1 MAKIFKT
8 LHIRDYH
15 GDDTFVHFEKD
26 DTEVFFM
33 TGDMPMIMSPNNEI
47 EDLLTYLGEETIFPQ
62 GTELRTI
69 EITFKDEQSNEK
81 EITEDRAS

>member
-8 LHIRDYH
+8 LYIKDQ
-15 GDDTFVHFEKD
+15 DTFVHFEKN

-33 TGDMPMIMSPNNEI
+33 TGDMPMIMTANVEV

-62 GTELRTI
+62 GTELKTI
-69 EITFKDEQSNEK
+69 EITFKDEQINEN
-81 EITEDRAS
+81 EATEDRAS

>member
-1 MAKIFKT
+1 MVKIYKT
-8 LHIRDYH
+8 LYIKDQ
-15 GDDTFVHFEKD
+15 DTFVHFEKT

-33 TGDMPMIMSPNNEI
+33 TGDMPMIMSPNVEI

-62 GTELRTI
+62 GTELKTI
-69 EITFKDEQSNEK
+69 EINFKDEQSNET